1 MTLNSNYIEMKK
13 HIHLTRSIF
22 YCRGGAGFSVST
34 SNKLLCNLT
43 GQCFEIGNKNIP
55 QPLPTRKLH

>member
-22 YCRGGAGFSVST
+22 YCQVSA
-34 SNKLLCNLT
+34 
-43 GQCFEIGNKNIP
+43 CFNQQQKHTANRYVT
-55 QPLPTRKLH
+55 L